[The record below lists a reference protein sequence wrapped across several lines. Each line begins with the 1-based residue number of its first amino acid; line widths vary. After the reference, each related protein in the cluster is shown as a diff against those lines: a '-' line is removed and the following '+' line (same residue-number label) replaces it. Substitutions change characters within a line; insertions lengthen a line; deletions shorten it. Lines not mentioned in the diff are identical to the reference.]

1 MSGIRESP
9 NGGGRILVV
18 DDETSIVD
26 AVATA
31 LRYEGF
37 EVEEAAT
44 GREALSAVTRFDP
57 DLIVLDWMLPDIDGI
72 EVGRRLREQGQ
83 RNAILFLTAKDAVE
97 NKVAALRA
105 GGDDYVTKPF
115 SLAEVVARVQAILRR
130 TGGDLPGDVLRYADL
145 TLDESRHEVFRG
157 DTRLQLTATE
167 FALLRF
173 FLLNPRRVL
182 SKGQILQNVWRY
194 DFRGNSNVVETNVAT
209 YSTLSSYL
217 LDRTDSTLDQTAET
231 LRRPGPGGGIRS
243 APPGTFVQV
252 RSLDGDTVVATFS
265 GATLP
270 GASVPAPKLPGTVK
284 PPTLNRS
291 REAVRYFTVGG
302 AHGGTEYRVRASIAQ
317 DDEAMLL
324 VASSLRDVNSTL
336 HRLLAIELVVT
347 ALVLAAIAGLGLW
360 LVRLGLRPLDAIGET
375 ASAIAAGDLSRRVER
390 AEERTEV
397 GRLGLALNSMLA
409 RIESSFRA
417 QEASERKLRRFV
429 ADASHELR
437 TPLSAV
443 RAYSELYDRGA
454 AERPDDLERSMQGIS
469 RESERM
475 SVLVEDLLL
484 LARLDDGRPL
494 EREPVELDEVVG
506 EAVETAQAV
515 DPERAIEL
523 HAEPATVLGDRV
535 RLRQIV
541 DNLLANVRAHT
552 PAGTPASVSVRRKNG
567 SAEIAVTDAGPGLDE
582 EHLEHL
588 FERFYR
594 ADASRSRASGGVGLG
609 LAIVAAVAEAHGGTA
624 SASSRPGEGTT
635 VAIAL
640 PLARDAS

>member
-1 MSGIRESP
+1 MIKRLSLRARLLLG
-9 NGGGRILVV
+9 VV
-18 DDETSIVD
+18 ALA
-26 AVATA
+26 AVG
-31 LRYEGF
+31 L
-37 EVEEAAT
+37 
-44 GREALSAVTRFDP
+44 
-57 DLIVLDWMLPDIDGI
+57 
-72 EVGRRLREQGQ
+72 
-83 RNAILFLTAKDAVE
+83 
-97 NKVAALRA
+97 VAA
-105 GGDDYVTKPF
+105 
-115 SLAEVVARVQAILRR
+115 
-130 TGGDLPGDVLRYADL
+130 
-145 TLDESRHEVFRG
+145 
-157 DTRLQLTATE
+157 
-167 FALLRF
+167 
-173 FLLNPRRVL
+173 
-182 SKGQILQNVWRY
+182 
-194 DFRGNSNVVETNVAT
+194 NVAT

-217 LDRTDSTLDQTAET
+217 LDRTDSTLDQTAQT

-270 GASVPAPKLPGTVK
+270 GASVPAPNLPDTVK
-284 PPTLNRS
+284 PPAPTRTT
-291 REAVRYFTVGG
+291 EAVRYFTVGG
-302 AHGGTEYRVRASIAQ
+302 DRGGPEYRVRASIAQ
-317 DDEAMLL
+317 GDEAMLL
-324 VASSLRDVNSTL
+324 VATSLRDVNSTL

-347 ALVLAAIAGLGLW
+347 ALVLGAIAGIGLW
-360 LVRLGLRPLDAIGET
+360 LVRLGLRPLDAIGQT

-397 GRLGLALNSMLA
+397 GRLGLALNAMLA

-443 RAYSELYDRGA
+443 RAYAELYDRGA
-454 AERPDDLERSMQGIS
+454 AERPDDLERSMKGIS

-515 DPERAIEL
+515 DPDRAIEL

-552 PAGTPASVSVRRKNG
+552 PPGTPASVSVTRRNG
-567 SAEIAVTDAGPGLDE
+567 SAEISVTDAGPGLDE
-582 EHLEHL
+582 EDLEHL

-594 ADASRSRASGGVGLG
+594 ADPSRARASGGVGLG

-640 PLARDAS
+640 PLARDAG

>member
-1 MSGIRESP
+1 MIKRLSLRARLLLG
-9 NGGGRILVV
+9 VV
-18 DDETSIVD
+18 ALA
-26 AVATA
+26 AVG
-31 LRYEGF
+31 L
-37 EVEEAAT
+37 
-44 GREALSAVTRFDP
+44 
-57 DLIVLDWMLPDIDGI
+57 
-72 EVGRRLREQGQ
+72 
-83 RNAILFLTAKDAVE
+83 
-97 NKVAALRA
+97 VAA
-105 GGDDYVTKPF
+105 
-115 SLAEVVARVQAILRR
+115 
-130 TGGDLPGDVLRYADL
+130 
-145 TLDESRHEVFRG
+145 
-157 DTRLQLTATE
+157 
-167 FALLRF
+167 
-173 FLLNPRRVL
+173 
-182 SKGQILQNVWRY
+182 
-194 DFRGNSNVVETNVAT
+194 NVAT

-217 LDRTDSTLDQTAET
+217 LDRTDSTLDQTAQT

-270 GASVPAPKLPGTVK
+270 GASVPAPNLRDAVK
-284 PPTLNRS
+284 PPALNRTT
-291 REAVRYFTVGG
+291 EAVRYFTVGG
-302 AHGGTEYRVRASIAQ
+302 AHGGPEYRVRASIAQ
-317 DDEAMLL
+317 GDEAMLL

-336 HRLLAIELVVT
+336 NRLLAIELVVT

-360 LVRLGLRPLDAIGET
+360 LVRLGLRPLDAIGQT

-443 RAYSELYDRGA
+443 RAYAELYDRGA
-454 AERPDDLERSMQGIS
+454 AERPDDLERSMKGIS

-494 EREPVELDEVVG
+494 ERERVELDEVVG

-515 DPERAIEL
+515 DPDRAIEL

-552 PAGTPASVSVRRKNG
+552 PPGTPASVSVTRRNG
-567 SAEIAVTDAGPGLDE
+567 SAEISVTDAGPGLDE

-594 ADASRSRASGGVGLG
+594 ADPSRARASGGVGLG

-635 VAIAL
+635 IAIAL
-640 PLARDAS
+640 PLVLDAV

>member
-1 MSGIRESP
+1 MIKRLSLRARLLLG
-9 NGGGRILVV
+9 VV
-18 DDETSIVD
+18 ALA
-26 AVATA
+26 AVG
-31 LRYEGF
+31 L
-37 EVEEAAT
+37 
-44 GREALSAVTRFDP
+44 
-57 DLIVLDWMLPDIDGI
+57 
-72 EVGRRLREQGQ
+72 
-83 RNAILFLTAKDAVE
+83 
-97 NKVAALRA
+97 VAA
-105 GGDDYVTKPF
+105 
-115 SLAEVVARVQAILRR
+115 
-130 TGGDLPGDVLRYADL
+130 
-145 TLDESRHEVFRG
+145 
-157 DTRLQLTATE
+157 
-167 FALLRF
+167 
-173 FLLNPRRVL
+173 
-182 SKGQILQNVWRY
+182 
-194 DFRGNSNVVETNVAT
+194 NVAT

-217 LDRTDSTLDQTAET
+217 LDRTDSTLDQTAQT

-270 GASVPAPKLPGTVK
+270 GASVPAPNLPDAVR
-284 PPTLNRS
+284 PPALNRTT
-291 REAVRYFTVGG
+291 EAVRYFTVGG
-302 AHGGTEYRVRASIAQ
+302 AHGGPEYRVRASIAQ
-317 DDEAMLL
+317 GDEAMLL

-336 HRLLAIELVVT
+336 NRLLAIELVVT

-360 LVRLGLRPLDAIGET
+360 LVRLGLRPLDAIGQT

-443 RAYSELYDRGA
+443 RAYAELYDRGA

-494 EREPVELDEVVG
+494 ERERVELDEVVG

-515 DPERAIEL
+515 DPDRAIEL

-552 PAGTPASVSVRRKNG
+552 PPGTPASVSVTRRNG
-567 SAEIAVTDAGPGLDE
+567 SAEISVTDAGPGLDE

-594 ADASRSRASGGVGLG
+594 ADPSRARASGGVGLG

-635 VAIAL
+635 IAIAL
-640 PLARDAS
+640 PLARDVG